1 MGFYT
6 CYKVECIVKPECVDI
21 IKDFIN
27 NGYQWII
34 NNDPI
39 YDCIREWHNFLILH
53 NNVLIYWTDS
63 NNGYKKCAHYNPL
76 IHDKLELLDKYIDY
90 YNNPPNGPK
99 SRWGQYCLL
108 EKKKDKYIWRFT
120 GEIKNYNNDIEFFF
134 TNVVACMSDN
144 IFECLISNEDYD
156 LEYEYSDN
164 EIRNGFC
171 IY

>member
-21 IKDFIN
+21 IKNFIN

-99 SRWGQYCLL
+99 YRWGQYCLL
-108 EKKKDKYIWRFT
+108 EKKNDKYMYIEYFSWCSTVFITFVFGPHKGSVQSWSRRER
-120 GEIKNYNNDIEFFF
+120 GEGGG
-134 TNVVACMSDN
+134 A
-144 IFECLISNEDYD
+144 L
-156 LEYEYSDN
+156 
-164 EIRNGFC
+164 
-171 IY
+171 